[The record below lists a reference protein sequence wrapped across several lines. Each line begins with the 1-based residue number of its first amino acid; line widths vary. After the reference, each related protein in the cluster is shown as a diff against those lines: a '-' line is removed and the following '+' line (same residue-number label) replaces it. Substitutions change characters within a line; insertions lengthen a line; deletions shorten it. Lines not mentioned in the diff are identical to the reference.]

1 MYNNGRKEGGIVLK
15 FEVGEILEITVSEC
29 SSPNC
34 VVVDYDRKV
43 GFVFLWYRIM
53 NNSVRIASARVA
65 SPILHTIRQEKTLTK
80 MLYLLPSLLHSWSII
95 RKKDTFVKYMK
106 ERINVEVIELK

>member
-34 VVVDYDRKV
+34 VVVDYDRES
-43 GFVFLWYRIM
+43 GLLYFYGIRIM
-53 NNSVRIASARVA
+53 NNSVQDCICQSCF
-65 SPILHTIRQEKTLTK
+65 SNLCI
-80 MLYLLPSLLHSWSII
+80 PSGR
-95 RKKDTFVKYMK
+95 RK
-106 ERINVEVIELK
+106 L